1 LNCRDVVKKLS
12 NYLDGDLE
20 PAVAQELEQHLNGCN
35 DCSLVVNQT
44 KLTVEIFC
52 DAEMVELPE
61 QVRLR
66 LHEALRRKLGFDAK
80 A

>member
-20 PAVAQELEQHLNGCN
+20 LAVKQELEQHLGGCKE
-35 DCSLVVNQT
+35 CTLIVNQT

-52 DAEMVELPE
+52 DAEMVELPD
-61 QVRLR
+61 QVRVR